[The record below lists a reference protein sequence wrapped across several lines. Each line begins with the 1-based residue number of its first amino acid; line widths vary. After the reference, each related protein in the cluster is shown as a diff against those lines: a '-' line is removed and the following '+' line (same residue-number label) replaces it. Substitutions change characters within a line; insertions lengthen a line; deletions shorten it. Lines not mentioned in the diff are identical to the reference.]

1 MYGSWGWGGQF
12 ALIVPELNLIGVFT
26 GWNVY
31 EGQDHAYAYQLF
43 YDRVVLPAAHS
54 SISR

>member
-1 MYGSWGWGGQF
+1 M
-12 ALIVPELNLIGVFT
+12 IVSELNLIGVFT
-26 GWNVY
+26 SWNVY